1 MTWPLL
7 PNTQAILLLTAPLLA
22 GGEGDVAER
31 LNLRGYRKLEEHLRG
46 RGRDLADLLLDDPEE
61 VLGESPPCDIGR
73 IKDLLR
79 RGGRLAAAVD
89 HWSTRAIW
97 VLSRF
102 DEYYPHRFRTRL
114 AGSAPPLLY
123 GCGDRSLLNRGGLA
137 VVGPRQADEDALRF
151 AQWTGGL
158 TARAG
163 FPLISGGARGV
174 DRGAMTGALEADG
187 QAVGVLAGK
196 LEKEIMTRD
205 RRDWILGEQM
215 LMVSPYDPGAGF
227 HRGTAM
233 GRNRLIYNLADAAL
247 AVEADPERG
256 GTRAGA
262 MNQLQA
268 NRKQPDR
275 QVPIYVRDIPSPGL
289 ESLRENGA
297 QTWPDPETADE
308 LKTILNSAT
317 VLNHPDHS
325 QPLPPVIPSDEL
337 FPETNQANE
346 ENHEQQPLPLGAGA

>member
-46 RGRDLADLLLDDPEE
+46 RGRDLADLLLEDPEE

-97 VLSRF
+97 VISRF
-102 DEYYPHRFRTRL
+102 DEEYPRRFRTRL

-137 VVGPRQADEDALRF
+137 VVGPRQADEDALKF

-174 DRGAMTGALEADG
+174 DRAAMTGAMEAGG

-205 RRDWILGEQM
+205 RRDWILEEQM

-233 GRNRLIYNLADAAL
+233 GRNKLIYNLADAAL
-247 AVEADPERG
+247 AVEADPKRG

-289 ESLRENGA
+289 DSLRENGA

-308 LKTILNSAT
+308 LKNILDSAT
-317 VLNHPDHS
+317 VFDSPDHS
-325 QPLPPVIPSDEL
+325 QPRPPVIPADEL
-337 FPETNQANE
+337 FPETSQ
-346 ENHEQQPLPLGAGA
+346 QQPLPLGAGG

>member
-1 MTWPLL
+1 MTGSLF

-22 GGEGDVAER
+22 GGERDPDDR
-31 LNLRGYRKLEEHLRG
+31 LKPREYRKLEEHLRE
-46 RGRDLADLLLDDPEE
+46 RGFEPADLALGDPEE
-61 VLGESPPCDIGR
+61 VLGEDPPCDAGR
-73 IKDLLR
+73 IKGLLR

-97 VLSRF
+97 VISRY
-102 DEYYPHRFRTRL
+102 DEAYPRRFLARL
-114 AGSAPPLLY
+114 AGSAPLLLY

-137 VVGPRQADEDALRF
+137 VAGSRQADEDALEF
-151 AQWTGGL
+151 ARWTGGL

-163 FPLISGGARGV
+163 RVLISGGARGV
-174 DRGAMTGALEADG
+174 DRAAMTGALEAGG

-205 RRDWILGEQM
+205 RRDWILDEQM

-227 HRGTAM
+227 HPGAAM
-233 GRNRLIYNLADAAL
+233 GRNKLIYNLADAAL

-262 MNQLQA
+262 MTQLEA
-268 NRKQPDR
+268 NRKHSDR
-275 QVPIYVRDIPSPGL
+275 RVPVYVRDAPSPGL

-297 QTWPDPETADE
+297 QVWPNPETADE
-308 LKTILNSAT
+308 LKN
-317 VLNHPDHS
+317 VLDGK
-325 QPLPPVIPSDEL
+325 PPPPPPPTPSDKL
-337 FPETNQANE
+337 FPDPNE
-346 ENHEQQPLPLGAGA
+346 QPSLPFGAGV